1 VEHPFE
7 KGSLLHEL
15 AMLVRGAEPDHPLD
29 AAAVVPG
36 PVEEHH
42 LSGGGQVVH
51 VALEVP
57 LRALTVG
64 GLLQRHYTCAARV
77 QVLHEALD
85 RAALAGRIASLEEH
99 DVARAVLLAPFLKF
113 QQVDLQQPLV
123 DLVVVTRHAFVIR
136 VVLAPGIDRDAL
148 AIDKIGSSSSSSS
161 TV

>member
-1 VEHPFE
+1 M
-7 KGSLLHEL
+7 LLG
-15 AMLVRGAEPDHPLD
+15 GAEPHHPLD

-64 GLLQRHYTCAARV
+64 RLLQRHDTSAARI

-85 RAALAGRIASLEEH
+85 RAALAGCIASLEEN
-99 DVARAVLLAPFLKF
+99 DVAGVVVLAPFLKF
-113 QQVDLQQPLV
+113 QQLDLQQPLV
-123 DLVVVTRHAFVIR
+123 DLVLVT
-136 VVLAPGIDRDAL
+136 
-148 AIDKIGSSSSSSS
+148 
-161 TV
+161 